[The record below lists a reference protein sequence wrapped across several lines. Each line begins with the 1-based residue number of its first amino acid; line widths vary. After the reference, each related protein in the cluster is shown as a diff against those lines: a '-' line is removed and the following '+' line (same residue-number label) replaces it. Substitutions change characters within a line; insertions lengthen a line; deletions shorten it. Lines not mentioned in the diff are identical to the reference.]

1 MSQGAAHQISPSS
14 DENFSSESILLDRA
28 KIFKSERSKL
38 AMETQRQPAA
48 NSAPNFSM
56 DDKRMAVELWKAKIP
71 LKNIREQLNMSKATL
86 KRVLDG
92 RQPLPAVPGGV
103 HAQEAAGGHQQG
115 WQHHQVLGRGPVH
128 PPALFR
134 AKIASIRDIITFC
147 VCFTSGG
154 LTFERG
160 HCT

>member
-1 MSQGAAHQISPSS
+1 MSVTAPCGFFPFVCVCLRVQHTKFHRLQTKT
-14 DENFSSESILLDRA
+14 FRLRVFVLDRA
-28 KIFKSERSKL
+28 KFL
-38 AMETQRQPAA
+38 RQSVVSDG
-48 NSAPNFSM
+48 SAKTACCQFGSQLLHGG
-56 DDKRMAVELWKAKIP
+56 KESGCRVVEKKKELWKAKVP

-134 AKIASIRDIITFC
+134 AKIASI
-147 VCFTSGG
+147 
-154 LTFERG
+154 
-160 HCT
+160 